1 MAIEPIPHKATKP
14 IVAQNGYL
22 EPARL
27 LLDAK
32 ANINHPKESPLGR
45 AVYRNRPKMV
55 KLLIEHG
62 AKLEPDILSDAAYGS
77 RTKGKLHILQHLIDH
92 GANVTYRDQH
102 GFNALYSQIW
112 YYGPGPD
119 RAITEFLVHAGCEVD
134 LHAAAGLDL
143 MDRIEAMLDADP
155 SRVNERFGV
164 CNWTPLHFAAQG
176 GALNT
181 AKRLLERGA
190 DAKAVADRYKHR
202 PDVPDRVVPHQLV
215 REPKNHFLT
224 SNTSELKR
232 LLVEAAGS
240 RR

>member
-1 MAIEPIPHKATKP
+1 MTDSSEKQPLFY
-14 IVAQNGYL
+14 VAQNGYL

-27 LLDAK
+27 LLDAR

-62 AKLEPDILSDAAYGS
+62 AKLKPDILSDTAYGS
-77 RTKGKLHILQHLIDH
+77 RAKGKLHILQHLIDH

-119 RAITEFLVHAGCEVD
+119 RAIAEFLVHAGCEVD

-143 MDRIEAMLDADP
+143 MDRIEAIA
-155 SRVNERFGV
+155 
-164 CNWTPLHFAAQG
+164 C
-176 GALNT
+176 
-181 AKRLLERGA
+181 
-190 DAKAVADRYKHR
+190 
-202 PDVPDRVVPHQLV
+202 
-215 REPKNHFLT
+215 
-224 SNTSELKR
+224 
-232 LLVEAAGS
+232 
-240 RR
+240 